1 MKQGEKI
8 VRIIS
13 AIDLYVIDEVRKK
26 REKFKKSQAALS
38 VDMEFSDK
46 LIGNIENPSL
56 STKYSLRHLNLVAK
70 ALNCNISDFFP
81 PIGHLE
87 DDLLRITVE
96 KKKITDDNGKEKIIP
111 VIIEREPL
119 TEEEIQ
125 EYNKSKTKSKK
136 K

>member
-13 AIDLYVIDEVRKK
+13 AIDLYVTDEIRKK
-26 REKFKKSQAALS
+26 REEIKRSQAALS

-46 LIGNIENPSL
+46 LIGSIENPSV

-81 PIGHLE
+81 PIGHLK

-96 KKKITDDNGKEKIIP
+96 KKKTTDDNGKEKIIP
-111 VIIEREPL
+111 VIIERVPL
-119 TEEEIQ
+119 TKEEIQ
-125 EYNKSKTKSKK
+125 EYNKSKTKFKK